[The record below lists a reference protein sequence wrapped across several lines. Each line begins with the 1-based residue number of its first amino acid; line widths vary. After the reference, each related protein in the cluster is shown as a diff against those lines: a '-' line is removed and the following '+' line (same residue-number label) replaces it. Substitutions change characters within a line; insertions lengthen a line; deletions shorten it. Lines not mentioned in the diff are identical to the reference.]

1 MRWMD
6 GITDSMDMSLS
17 KLRELVMDREAWHAA
32 IHGVAKSRTQ
42 LSGWTELNWTE
53 ILSMGFSGGSYNKES
68 ACNSGD
74 LGLIPELGRSLGEG
88 NGYPFWYTCLG
99 NPMDRGG
106 WRGLQSMGSQI
117 VGHDWATNTFTFE
130 VLPTLMM
137 FRWDC
142 ILCKMR
148 TFTLDS
154 VLCARGHGDLGG
166 DLAWPLS
173 WKTPCLC
180 LNVSA

>member
-1 MRWMD
+1 MASPTRWTWVWVNSGSWWWTGRTGMLQFM
-6 GITDSMDMSLS
+6 GSQ
-17 KLRELVMDREAWHAA
+17 RVGHNWAAELN
-32 IHGVAKSRTQ
+32 
-42 LSGWTELNWTE
+42 WTELNWTE

>member
-1 MRWMD
+1 
-6 GITDSMDMSLS
+6 MSSLRRGHANLLCIVPILVYVLPKWALDFLFWISVILILNFGLPWWLS
-17 KLRELVMDREAWHAA
+17 D
-32 IHGVAKSRTQ
+32 
-42 LSGWTELNWTE
+42 
-53 ILSMGFSGGSYNKES
+53 KES

-154 VLCARGHGDLGG
+154 VLCAWGHGDLGG